1 MSPAVTPPGWP
12 AQVPPPPAPGWER
25 RAIAWLYDLCPPDHR
40 SYGVL
45 QRWPV
50 LLARVARH
58 HVAAAAETCRRGVQ
72 TARADIRDLDASIPP
87 EAVDALMAMYERE
100 ALRLD
105 TAARGA
111 ALVEQALAGRRFIPK
126 L

>member
-1 MSPAVTPPGWP
+1 MSGVIPPGWP
-12 AQVPPPPAPGWER
+12 PELPPPGAADWER

-40 SYGVL
+40 AYRVL

-50 LLARVARH
+50 LLARVAREN
-58 HVAAAAETCRRGVQ
+58 VASAAEACRRGAA
-72 TARADIRDLDASIPP
+72 TARADLRDFTIPIPP
-87 EAVDALMAMYERE
+87 EGVDALLAMYERE

-105 TAARGA
+105 TAARGV
-111 ALVEQALAGRRFIPK
+111 ALVERALTGKQFIAK

>member
-1 MSPAVTPPGWP
+1 VSGAIPAGWP
-12 AQVPPPPAPGWER
+12 PEVPPPGAPGWER

-50 LLARVARH
+50 LLARVAGENVNAAIEACRH
-58 HVAAAAETCRRGVQ
+58 GAA
-72 TARADIRDLDASIPP
+72 TARADLRDLAGGLPP
-87 EAVDALMAMYERE
+87 EAVEALLAMYERE
-100 ALRLD
+100 ALRLSR
-105 TAARGA
+105 AARA
-111 ALVEQALAGRRFIPK
+111 VDLVQRALAGQRFVPR

>member
-1 MSPAVTPPGWP
+1 VSSAVPPGWP
-12 AQVPPPPAPGWER
+12 AEVPPPGAPDWER
-25 RAIAWLYDLCPPDHR
+25 RAVGWLFDLCPPDHR
-40 SYGVL
+40 AYGVL

-58 HVAAAAETCRRGVQ
+58 HVAAAAEACRRGAQ
-72 TARADIRDLDASIPP
+72 TARADVRELGVGIPP
-87 EAVDALMAMYERE
+87 EGVDALLAMYERE

-105 TAARGA
+105 TAARA
-111 ALVEQALAGRRFIPK
+111 ADLVERALAGQRFIPR

>member
-1 MSPAVTPPGWP
+1 MSSAVPPGWP
-12 AQVPPPPAPGWER
+12 EEVPPPGAPDWER
-25 RAIAWLYDLCPPDHR
+25 RAVGWLFDLCPPDHR
-40 SYGVL
+40 AYSVL

-58 HVAAAAETCRRGVQ
+58 HVSAAAEACRRGAQ
-72 TARADIRDLDASIPP
+72 TARADVRELGVGIPP
-87 EAVDALMAMYERE
+87 EGVDALLAMYERE

-105 TAARGA
+105 TAARA
-111 ALVEQALAGRRFIPK
+111 AELVERALAGQRFIPR